1 LYWVG
6 SGWASQLIGWVGSG
20 HTKLTHG
27 QLCLT
32 SPAAVGC
39 DLTLPCEVYFNQRVC
54 QSVSPL
60 ALLKKR
66 MPKLQEICCEIFCS
80 SAFLRRQCNVKTFV
94 LYTPD
99 FVDGVVFSHNG
110 ASMGIQGMRIGRMLK
125 VTHQG
130 QHGFDTAEKKSDII
144 DCFVGQ
150 LFSSGIQLY
159 RPYTVRIK
167 LQRLTSDRPTI
178 VLW

>member
-1 LYWVG
+1 
-6 SGWASQLIGWVGSG
+6 
-20 HTKLTHG
+20 
-27 QLCLT
+27 
-32 SPAAVGC
+32 
-39 DLTLPCEVYFNQRVC
+39 
-54 QSVSPL
+54 
-60 ALLKKR
+60 
-66 MPKLQEICCEIFCS
+66 M
-80 SAFLRRQCNVKTFV
+80 
-94 LYTPD
+94 
-99 FVDGVVFSHNG
+99 DGVVFSHNE
-110 ASMGIQGMRIGRMLK
+110 ASMGMQGIRIGRMLK